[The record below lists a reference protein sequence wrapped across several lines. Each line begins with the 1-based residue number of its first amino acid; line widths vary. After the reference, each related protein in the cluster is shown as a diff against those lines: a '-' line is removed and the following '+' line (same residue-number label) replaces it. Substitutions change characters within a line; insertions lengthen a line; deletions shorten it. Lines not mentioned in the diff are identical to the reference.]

1 MRPPLDGTVLVTGAS
16 GGIGA
21 ALVHE
26 LAATASA
33 LVLVARRG
41 EVLAAMADQLRARRP
56 GLFVHTFTCDLADAV
71 ALDELCTRIDAEV
84 GSIDVLV
91 NNAGMGDQSFVE
103 HASWD
108 RLAYLLALNV
118 VAPTRLCT
126 HFVRGMVARGRGGVL
141 NVSSAFAF
149 SYLPG
154 FATYAASKH
163 YITAFTDTLRSEL
176 AGAGVVVTQLLPGP
190 IETEFLVNS
199 QPNTPLAPPA
209 FTMLSAERCAK
220 AALAGF
226 RRGRA
231 LVVPGMLFQLV
242 TWVSRTT
249 PRFVMRVVAS
259 TIARLQRPRLKS
271 GH

>member
-26 LAATASA
+26 LAVTASA

-41 EVLAAMADQLRARRP
+41 DVLAALADELRARRP
-56 GLFVHTFTCDLADAV
+56 ALFVHTFVCDLADAA
-71 ALDELCTRIDAEV
+71 ALEALCDRIEQEV
-84 GSIDVLV
+84 GTIDVLV

-103 HASWD
+103 HARWD
-108 RLAYLLALNV
+108 RLAQLLALNV
-118 VAPTRLCT
+118 VAPTRLCAR
-126 HFVRGMVARGRGGVL
+126 FVPGMVARGRGGVL

-149 SYLPG
+149 AYLPG

-163 YITAFTDTLRSEL
+163 YVTAFTDTLRSEL
-176 AGAGVVVTQLLPGP
+176 AGTGVVVTQLLPGP
-190 IETEFLVNS
+190 IATDFLANS
-199 QPNTPLAPPA
+199 QPNTPLTPPA
-209 FTMLSAERCAK
+209 FSMLSAERCAK
-220 AALAGF
+220 VALAGF

-231 LVVPGMLFQLV
+231 LVVPGLLFLLV
-242 TWVSRTT
+242 TSVSRMT
-249 PRFVMRVVAS
+249 PRFVLRVFAS
-259 TIARLQRPRLKS
+259 VLARLQRPRLDS